1 MVYFMTYRSQTGS
14 RKSSGQKFQ
23 KSAHEKAKSKAKKP
37 KANGQQYAPEVEEH
51 TVSPKELAEKTISK
65 LNRLGSQTFALSPF
79 SNYFDEWLSNL
90 GLTVSEFESSP
101 QISAD
106 DQFNRERAQILLDIE
121 RALAEKRIQETDQS
135 GDVKALHENNHLLGD
150 MDAEYAT
157 KNRDLSNK
165 RNADVQRL
173 TNQVRELEPQLEEE
187 KERKIGFF
195 QVSARRESVKK
206 IHQLTADLAKAKSE
220 LEVTLQNFD
229 VEQEKLHDDYEKRKQ
244 AVMLIIQ
251 ELEKK
256 LERLEV
262 DTSVEPRKTACEA
275 LANSVNAL
283 VQRLPSAK
291 EEVGN

>member
-1 MVYFMTYRSQTGS
+1 MTYRSQTGS

-23 KSAHEKAKSKAKKP
+23 KSAHEKAKAKAKKP
-37 KANGQQYAPEVEEH
+37 KANGQQYAPENEP
-51 TVSPKELAEKTISK
+51 TMSAKEIAEKTTLK
-65 LNRLGSQTFALSPF
+65 LNRLGTQTFALSPF
-79 SNYFDEWLSNL
+79 SNYFDDWLANL
-90 GLTVSEFESSP
+90 GMTVSEFESSP

-106 DQFNRERAQILLDIE
+106 DQFNRERAQILLDVE

-195 QVSARRESVKK
+195 QVSAKRESVKK
-206 IHQLTADLAKAKSE
+206 IRQLTADLAKAKGE
-220 LEVTLQNFD
+220 LELALKNFD
-229 VEQEKLHDDYEKRKQ
+229 VEQEKLHDDYEHKKQ
-244 AVMLIIQ
+244 AVMQIIQ

-262 DTSVEPRKTACEA
+262 DTSVEPRKTACDA
-275 LANSVNAL
+275 LVNSVNAL
-283 VQRLPSAK
+283 VQRLPSAN
-291 EEVGN
+291 EEVGS